1 MLHAL
6 INEEAQM
13 LGASPRAPR
22 FFGFL
27 ILAVSWLFTALPV
40 PAAAQTVT
48 GTIQGTV
55 TDTSGGVL
63 PGATVTITHAETG
76 TERVVLTNET
86 GFYSAPFLQIGR
98 YTVRATM
105 PAFGTVIKEN
115 IDLGLNVTRVV
126 DFSLEPRVASEVT
139 VTAAPPPI
147 NLTKAEV
154 KSSLTAEQIYE
165 RPTLNSGNFLE
176 YATTFPGFQENP
188 TSGQNNPT
196 ASSGSSI
203 NFNNTGTR
211 GATFQINGVNN
222 DDSSENQNR
231 QGAALATI
239 QEFTVLKNSYPAEF
253 GRGDGA
259 VVLLQT
265 KSGTNQLRGD
275 AYMYR
280 QDGDWNARTFFAAPN
295 SAKPDRQRTQSGFA
309 IGFPVIRNRLF
320 GYGNADVT
328 KLDGENAYTREVI
341 LPSDINVPWLT
352 RGNDTPANRAFIQSV
367 LDRYP
372 SFMIPND
379 SRSPRTYTGVA
390 GINWPDYDYS
400 GRVDW
405 NMSGGQTLTGRYQWT
420 HQLREN
426 KEVIIGEQTQQDN
439 TQQNFGAT
447 WTHILS
453 NAIVGELR
461 YGLGVRSTNVN
472 ILQGNDTPIVRF
484 GGPLVAGTG
493 SIIGN
498 AGQFPINRDQT
509 DHQFVYNLT
518 AQAFNRHTFRVGTD
532 IRRQQLDDLADN
544 FSRGFWSFTNS
555 CGGTTYAN
563 SYAAFF
569 DGCVNSFQKGYGPFF
584 LENRMNEAN
593 FYVQDDWR
601 ISDTV
606 TLNLGL
612 RYEYVGAPSEKA
624 DRVDYIYGADTDNI
638 EPRLGIAYAPRWE
651 SGFLRTFSGGPGN
664 VAFQA
669 GWGLYDGRI
678 FQSVFSQGGA
688 NVRFNPPNA
697 LFRNLTTLPNI
708 LNLSD
713 PSLGFVFTPG
723 PQTARTTVTL
733 PDEDLE
739 MPSTNKWSV
748 SMERTMPWSSLLKIS
763 YQGNYNN
770 KRIKYALGNLPV
782 SPLDGPVTVVDHPFN
797 APAAGFPDLRGKVIN
812 AIAADVRCA
821 GTGLPGITTN
831 ATCPVN
837 VPIAD
842 NEISLR
848 VPRTNERRPDPL
860 YTTNLLVSNDA
871 ESWYDGLEISWD
883 KRFSRGLQFLAA
895 YTWSNSEDTTSE
907 ATFVGA
913 GDSNQQGPN
922 SDYARAKSRF
932 HVPHRFT
939 LSGSYELPFFRERQD
954 WMGHAFGGWTLSG
967 ILKLASGTPFT
978 VTFTGTDLNF
988 DGFAEARPVL
998 LDPSILYR
1006 SIDTPATAQE
1016 QLPRSAFRAQ
1026 VYGDTVDMLVPRNSF
1041 YGDGFE
1047 NVDLAL
1053 AKTFRLPWAKHQFSV
1068 RVEAFNAFN
1077 QVQFGFP
1084 ISDFNNA
1091 AFGALNGVQT
1101 SYSPRVIQLRLW
1113 YRF

>member
-1 MLHAL
+1 
-6 INEEAQM
+6 
-13 LGASPRAPR
+13 
-22 FFGFL
+22 
-27 ILAVSWLFTALPV
+27 
-40 PAAAQTVT
+40 
-48 GTIQGTV
+48 
-55 TDTSGGVL
+55 
-63 PGATVTITHAETG
+63 
-76 TERVVLTNET
+76 
-86 GFYSAPFLQIGR
+86 
-98 YTVRATM
+98 
-105 PAFGTVIKEN
+105 
-115 IDLGLNVTRVV
+115 
-126 DFSLEPRVASEVT
+126 
-139 VTAAPPPI
+139 
-147 NLTKAEV
+147 
-154 KSSLTAEQIYE
+154 
-165 RPTLNSGNFLE
+165 
-176 YATTFPGFQENP
+176 
-188 TSGQNNPT
+188 
-196 ASSGSSI
+196 
-203 NFNNTGTR
+203 
-211 GATFQINGVNN
+211 
-222 DDSSENQNR
+222 
-231 QGAALATI
+231 
-239 QEFTVLKNSYPAEF
+239 
-253 GRGDGA
+253 
-259 VVLLQT
+259 
-265 KSGTNQLRGD
+265 
-275 AYMYR
+275 
-280 QDGDWNARTFFAAPN
+280 
-295 SAKPDRQRTQSGFA
+295 
-309 IGFPVIRNRLF
+309 
-320 GYGNADVT
+320 
-328 KLDGENAYTREVI
+328 
-341 LPSDINVPWLT
+341 
-352 RGNDTPANRAFIQSV
+352 
-367 LDRYP
+367 
-372 SFMIPND
+372 
-379 SRSPRTYTGVA
+379 
-390 GINWPDYDYS
+390 
-400 GRVDW
+400 
-405 NMSGGQTLTGRYQWT
+405 
-420 HQLREN
+420 
-426 KEVIIGEQTQQDN
+426 
-439 TQQNFGAT
+439 
-447 WTHILS
+447 
-453 NAIVGELR
+453 
-461 YGLGVRSTNVN
+461 
-472 ILQGNDTPIVRF
+472 
-484 GGPLVAGTG
+484 
-493 SIIGN
+493 
-498 AGQFPINRDQT
+498 
-509 DHQFVYNLT
+509 
-518 AQAFNRHTFRVGTD
+518 
-532 IRRQQLDDLADN
+532 
-544 FSRGFWSFTNS
+544 
-555 CGGTTYAN
+555 
-563 SYAAFF
+563 
-569 DGCVNSFQKGYGPFF
+569 
-584 LENRMNEAN
+584 
-593 FYVQDDWR
+593 
-601 ISDTV
+601 
-606 TLNLGL
+606 
-612 RYEYVGAPSEKA
+612 
-624 DRVDYIYGADTDNI
+624 
-638 EPRLGIAYAPRWE
+638 
-651 SGFLRTFSGGPGN
+651 
-664 VAFQA
+664 
-669 GWGLYDGRI
+669 
-678 FQSVFSQGGA
+678 
-688 NVRFNPPNA
+688 
-697 LFRNLTTLPNI
+697 
-708 LNLSD
+708 
-713 PSLGFVFTPG
+713 
-723 PQTARTTVTL
+723 
-733 PDEDLE
+733 
-739 MPSTNKWSV
+739 
-748 SMERTMPWSSLLKIS
+748 MERTMPWSSLLKIS

-907 ATFVGA
+907 ATLVGA